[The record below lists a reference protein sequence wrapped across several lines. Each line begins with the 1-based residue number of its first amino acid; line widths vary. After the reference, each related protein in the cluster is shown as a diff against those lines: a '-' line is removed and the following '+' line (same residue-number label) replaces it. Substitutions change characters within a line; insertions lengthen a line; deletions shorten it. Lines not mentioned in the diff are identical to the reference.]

1 MRLYARWPATAVPCR
16 QRTAQSPLWSHNGV
30 ATAAP
35 RRVTVAQAG
44 VALRIHIRGRS
55 RPLALFG
62 AKETSSIIFTVRLA
76 HTSSICLLA
85 REGRTMP
92 STSSTVAV
100 VESPPRGDR
109 GYGGPRSRKGES
121 PFVYISEGGAA
132 LSSCLVQ
139 RYFLSSLLYAWP
151 VMRPYARW
159 LATAV
164 PCRQQAT
171 VAVVESQRRGDAAT
185 VGSGRSRGS
194 RPSNAYQR
202 VSHVLALFG
211 AKILLVSSW

>member
-1 MRLYARWPATAVPCR
+1 MCIRD
-16 QRTAQSPLWSHNGV
+16 SHNGG

-35 RRVTVAQAG
+35 RRVTVAQGG
-44 VALRIHIRGRS
+44 VALRIHIRGRSRPLALFGAKETSIHIRGRS

-76 HTSSICLLA
+76 HTTSICLLA
-85 REGRTMP
+85 RERRTMP

-100 VESPPRGDR
+100 MESPPRGDR
-109 GYGGPRSRKGES
+109 GYGGPRSRKAES

-151 VMRPYARW
+151 VMRPYSRW

-194 RPSNAYQR
+194 RPSNAY
-202 VSHVLALFG
+202 
-211 AKILLVSSW
+211 